1 MYIGGRNRGHIYFN
15 PINRFDRSIVNPL
28 GMDVMKPTLTD
39 SQLPFVAV
47 PRRDRL
53 TVIPAPDERNSLVL
67 WHKTV
72 APVKVLRNGLLIM
85 LARHSPSLALKR
97 GLYRLIGMQIGVDVS
112 FAWQVTPDLFFPELI
127 CVGDNTIVGYNTT
140 ILAHEYLLKEW
151 RTGPVVIGRDVTI
164 GANCTILPG
173 VVIGDGATISAM
185 SLVNKDVPPGAK
197 VGGVPV
203 RPLA

>member
-1 MYIGGRNRGHIYFN
+1 MYISRRDCCHFYFN
-15 PINRFDRSIVNPL
+15 SVNFDSVGIEAVKSKL
-28 GMDVMKPTLTD
+28 MD
-39 SQLPFVAV
+39 SQQPFVTV

-72 APVKVLRNGLLIM
+72 APIKVLRNGLFIM

-97 GLYRLIGMQIGVDVS
+97 GLYRLIGMQVGAYVS

-151 RTGPVVIGRDVTI
+151 RTGPVVIGRHVTI
-164 GANCTILPG
+164 GANCTVLPG
-173 VVIGDGATISAM
+173 VIIGDGATVSAM

-203 RPLA
+203 RPLE